1 MSVLKSDAPVEMAHV
16 RHPGINLGHHH
27 GKADEK
33 AETAVFGFW
42 VFMMSDLVIFGL
54 MFATYITMLPSTAGG
69 PGPKELFSLTSA
81 FAQTLVLLASSF
93 AFGMSSL
100 AMKYSAHRHK
110 LVPWLVVTFV
120 LGAVFLFLELRDFA
134 GMLTQGAGPSRSGYL
149 SAFFGLVPLHGLHVS
164 AGMVWIAIMILQIRM
179 FGLAPLVKTRL
190 LRLGL
195 FWHFLDVIWVG
206 IFSIVYL
213 GGLA

>member
-1 MSVLKSDAPVEMAHV
+1 MTVFSSDSATEKTRV

-27 GKADEK
+27 GEAHEK
-33 AETAVFGFW
+33 AETPVFGFW

-69 PGPKELFSLTSA
+69 PGPKELFSLSSA

-93 AFGMSSL
+93 TFGMASL
-100 AMKYSAHRHK
+100 ALKYRDHHRK
-110 LVPWLVVTFV
+110 LIPWLAATLV
-120 LGAVFLFLELRDFA
+120 LGSVFLFLELRDFA
-134 GMLTQGAGPSRSGYL
+134 GMLAQGASPSRSGYL

-164 AGMVWIAIMILQIRM
+164 AGMVWIVIMIIQIRI
-179 FGLAPLVKTRL
+179 FGLVPIVKTRL

-195 FWHFLDVIWVG
+195 FWHFLDIIWIG